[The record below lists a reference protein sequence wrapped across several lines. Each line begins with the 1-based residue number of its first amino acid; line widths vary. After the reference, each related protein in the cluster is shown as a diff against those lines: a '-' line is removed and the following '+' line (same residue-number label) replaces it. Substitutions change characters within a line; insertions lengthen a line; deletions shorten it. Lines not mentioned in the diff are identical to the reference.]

1 MKIHVGWKKEQPD
14 KVSTHTMKTTTKWLM
29 AAGTLAVAGVLAVGG
44 VVVGRFGL
52 GWMPPALRSLP
63 KYSMKQTDSE
73 HPWYRRT
80 AVHFRSEDYVRDFDD
95 APIWLAY
102 PVPTNVIGRAPFGN
116 ALVCS
121 IPGQNPANY
130 IAVDCGSEMEAYEVF
145 RNVKH
150 PPFDWR
156 HATFQTMDAVG
167 SMMHAEHKRITD
179 AALIADIVRTLH
191 DGTPTPA
198 GELPAALTTPQPPGT
213 VENLGRLQ
221 LYSDDLPGLTFCP
234 MLYRNETGA
243 VYLAE
248 SIGVEYTNRNQQM
261 HANWIPANESF
272 TQWLKTP

>member
-1 MKIHVGWKKEQPD
+1 M
-14 KVSTHTMKTTTKWLM
+14 STYTIKTTSKWLI
-29 AAGTLAVAGVLAVGG
+29 AAGALAAVGLLAVGG
-44 VVVGRFGL
+44 VAVGRFVL
-52 GWMPPALRSLP
+52 GRVQPVLRSLP
-63 KYSMKQTDSE
+63 TYSMKQTDSE

-80 AVHFRSEDYVRDFDD
+80 TVRFRSADYVRDFED

-116 ALVCS
+116 ARVCS

-150 PPFDWR
+150 RPFDWR
-156 HATFQTMDAVG
+156 HAKFQEMDFVG
-167 SMMHAEHKRITD
+167 SMMHAEHKRTTD
-179 AALIADIVRTLH
+179 SALIADVVGSLR
-191 DGTPTPA
+191 DGMPTPT
-198 GELPAALTTPQPPGT
+198 GKLPAALTASQPPGA

-221 LYSDDLPGLTFCP
+221 LYSDGLPGLAFCP
-234 MLYRNETGA
+234 MLYWDNTGS

-248 SIGVEYTNRNQQM
+248 SIGVEYSNRTQQI

-272 TQWLKTP
+272 ARWLRTP